1 MWTDVTVNVTA
12 MVNHTAAPGSGSPRL
27 SPPDFTPGG
36 GPIGSVD
43 FTPGGGHIGSVD
55 PPLPT
60 PTSAHVRVCGGC
72 GDTSVHGLS
81 YGCGEGCCVVLHFD
95 GKWTLGRPHDHVSV
109 GDHMLVLGIPF

>member
-109 GDHMLVLGIPF
+109 GDPMLVLVRAC